1 MNSAMLNCIF
11 VWDKILLQ
19 MQKNPKFLHI
29 TLYNNNSKKKKKKE
43 KTSVEQALKSNSQ
56 YVVSGCWSKHGTH
69 LLRPMG
75 GEWPL
80 D

>member
-1 MNSAMLNCIF
+1 
-11 VWDKILLQ
+11 

-56 YVVSGCWSKHGTH
+56 YVVSGC
-69 LLRPMG
+69 
-75 GEWPL
+75 
-80 D
+80 